1 MNPSTQR
8 QVFLDGEG
16 DAWFHRN
23 LLQSSEEFELWRARE
38 PLGGLL
44 ADLPLAV
51 GEGVSVLEVGCG
63 QGLRLEHL
71 RNEKGWHVAG
81 LDPSEAAVKAARA
94 LGLEAHVATAD
105 VLPVASQSVDL
116 LIYGFCLYL
125 CDRSDLFQIAAEAHR
140 VLKSSSW
147 LAIVDFWSP
156 YPLCN
161 PYHHKS
167 GIYSHKA
174 DLPAMFSW
182 HPSYVI
188 TDHRLRHHADRSH
201 TDDPNEWVAATI
213 LRRCDGA
220 PSPPHD

>member
-23 LLQSSEEFELWRARE
+23 LLQSSEQVELWKARE

-44 ADLPLAV
+44 ADLPLAM

-81 LDPSEAAVKAARA
+81 IDPSEAAVEAVRA

-105 VLPVASQSVDL
+105 VLPVACQSVDL

-125 CDRSDLFQIAAEAHR
+125 CDRSDLFRIAAEAHR
-140 VLKSSSW
+140 VLKPSSW

-156 YPLCN
+156 HPLCN
-161 PYHHKS
+161 PYHHKP
-167 GIYSHKA
+167 GTYSHKG

-188 TDHRLRHHADRSH
+188 TDHRLRHHADPSH

-213 LRRCDGA
+213 LRRYDGA
-220 PSPPHD
+220 P